1 VNARDDAASEETAE
15 EAAFRA
21 RVREAL
27 SARLRAR
34 PTDSRF
40 TVMGGG
46 TDDVESGRHF
56 LAVLAEGGYAT
67 PRWPVEHGG
76 MGATPEQ
83 AEIVAQELSGFDVP
97 DLYPFMVGIGLVGP
111 TLMTHGTPEQQ
122 ARWLPKIRSGEE
134 IWCQLFSEPDAGSD
148 LAGLTSRAI
157 FDEKTGVWEVSGSKV
172 WSSRAHYSVWG
183 LLLARSDFSVPKHA
197 GLTAFAVRMDAPG
210 VEVRPLRQMNGDAH
224 FNEVFLSNAPIP
236 DEDRVGG
243 VGEGW
248 RVAITT
254 LMHERGSIGGR
265 MGVSVD
271 EVRELARER
280 GVAHDA
286 VARDRLARS
295 ISNLEVAR
303 FTGLRARAVRR
314 HAVASGSGP
323 SGGQPGP
330 EGSGGKLRMSAT
342 LKELADAGLDLQGPG
357 GMLAAGSAGGGG
369 NEWKTLF
376 LTGPSLSIRGGTDE
390 IQRNIIGER
399 VLGLPPEPRVD
410 KDKPFSPRA

>member
-1 VNARDDAASEETAE
+1 VNEVEETAE
-15 EAAFRA
+15 EAAFRT
-21 RVREAL
+21 RVRDAL
-27 SARLRAR
+27 SARLRDR
-34 PTDSRF
+34 PTGSTF

-56 LAVLAEGGYAT
+56 LEVLAEGGYAT
-67 PRWPVEHGG
+67 SRWPVEHGG

-83 AEIVAQELSGFDVP
+83 AEIVAQELSRFEVP

-122 ARWLPKIRSGEE
+122 ARWLPRIRSGEE

-148 LAGLTSRAI
+148 LAGLTSRAT
-157 FDEKTGVWEVSGSKV
+157 FDTTTGVWEVTGSKV
-172 WSSRAHYSVWG
+172 WSSRAHYSDWG

-197 GLTAFAVRMDAPG
+197 GLTAFAIRMDAPG
-210 VEVRPLRQMNGDAH
+210 VEVRPLRQMNGDTH
-224 FNEVFLSNAPIP
+224 FNEVFLDHAPIP
-236 DEDRVGG
+236 DEDRIAGP
-243 VGEGW
+243 GEGW

-265 MGVSVD
+265 MGVSPA
-271 EVRELARER
+271 EVIELGHER
-280 GVAHDA
+280 AHDA

-303 FTGLRARAVRR
+303 FTGLRARAARR
-314 HAVASGSGP
+314 Q
-323 SGGQPGP
+323 SGGAGVPGP
-330 EGSGGKLRMSAT
+330 EGSGGKLRMSAV
-342 LKELADAGLDLQGPG
+342 LKELADAALDLHGPE
-357 GMLAAGSAGGGG
+357 GMLAPTPQGPG

-376 LTGPSLSIRGGTDE
+376 MTAPSLSIRGGTDE

-410 KDKPFSPRA
+410 KDKPFSARTD